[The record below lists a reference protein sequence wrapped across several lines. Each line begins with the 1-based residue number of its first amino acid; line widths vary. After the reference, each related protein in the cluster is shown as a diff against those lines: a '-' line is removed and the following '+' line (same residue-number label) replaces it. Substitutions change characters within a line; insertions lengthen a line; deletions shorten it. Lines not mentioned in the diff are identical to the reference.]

1 MKIWINKCIDDY
13 NNTEGDELVFNLNN
27 RNNKSNVKTDLENL
41 WRRFGKT
48 TISDINEDL
57 LIIALSIFAIDKR
70 INRKIFKDG
79 WTRNLEV
86 SIPVLEIEK
95 WNQVK
100 FKLEKTLEFLSGD
113 IWNINFRK
121 TNEKFRGDK
130 VNTHNV
136 IKKSDFDCVSLFSG
150 GLDSFSGA
158 VKLLEESK
166 SICFVGFK
174 EYGLLKNRQENIYN
188 ILNSNYKHINKE
200 MILFN
205 GTAYAPLINNV
216 QGKVYNKGV
225 ESTSRSRSFLFI
237 AGAIAIA
244 SIIGEN
250 IPVYI
255 PENGFI
261 GLNVSL
267 TMSRKGT
274 CSTRT
279 THPYFLR
286 ELNKILSILGISN
299 KVENF
304 YALKSKGEIVDEI
317 KDTKAF
323 KEGAG
328 LTISCSHPCLSRY
341 DKLNP
346 PLNCGYCYPCLIR
359 RASMN
364 KVKKY
369 DGNYNPKYT
378 ISKSFIE
385 DFNKVEGRASDLKAL
400 LWSLNRYLSFNCKE
414 DIKKLVIKTGK
425 LQANEVEKM
434 TDVYIKSMEELK
446 DMIISESNKGDK
458 KILEYIG
465 ISND

>member
-48 TISDINEDL
+48 TIPDINEDL

-188 ILNSNYKHINKE
+188 ILNSNYKNINKE
-200 MILFN
+200 IILFN

-216 QGKVYNKGV
+216 KGKVYNKGV

-286 ELNKILSILGISN
+286 ELNKILSLLGISN

-317 KDTKAF
+317 KDIKAF
-323 KEGAG
+323 KEGVG

-385 DFNKVEGRASDLKAL
+385 DFNKIEGRASDLKAL

-425 LQANEVEKM
+425 LQPNEVEKM

-465 ISND
+465 LSND